1 MQQHYLSILQPG
13 THNLLVHPLLQY
25 ARAIRLLKLG
35 GCHDGCH
42 AAQHTDLD
50 ALAQAR
56 QHDLR
61 TSEIML
67 TSGGTN
73 ARTTC
78 PFLRRPQRRRVDR
91 TSALGLGL
99 LERYVG
105 PATPGHGPS
114 SCRHVFIDKILVHHR
129 TTPNLSW
136 SPGQSKRCC
145 ETKTKVVQLAPQS
158 FACKTVARLRP
169 GVSVVLEA
177 ACCSMP
183 EPSSPEAGGL
193 PRWLPCCT
201 AHRPGCTCP
210 SSST

>member
-1 MQQHYLSILQPG
+1 VKVRSNPTHSRPRCAATLSIYFATWHTQSAGASTFAVCPS
-13 THNLLVHPLLQY
+13 H
-25 ARAIRLLKLG
+25 RLLKLG

-78 PFLRRPQRRRVDR
+78 PFLRRRQRRRVDR

-145 ETKTKVVQLAPQS
+145 ETKTKVV
-158 FACKTVARLRP
+158 
-169 GVSVVLEA
+169 
-177 ACCSMP
+177 
-183 EPSSPEAGGL
+183 
-193 PRWLPCCT
+193 
-201 AHRPGCTCP
+201 
-210 SSST
+210 